1 MLAAENFLA
10 CWVPLKVLSC
20 TGVRHLQIKSCT
32 ALLIAVAHTTCV
44 SLLTGSISRDA
55 LHIASI
61 LPSLSCVLSTTPC
74 PYTKGLKVRA
84 AFGEDREGKKRWEKQ
99 SLSWY
104 LNLVFLV
111 TISQW
116 LLNCFPSQ
124 LWGCGVE

>member
-10 CWVPLKVLSC
+10 CWVPLKVLSY
-20 TGVRHLQIKSCT
+20 TGACHLQIKSCT

-61 LPSLSCVLSTTPC
+61 LPNLSCVLPTTPC

-84 AFGEDREGKKRWEKQ
+84 AFGEDREGKNDGRNKPFLGTLTWCFWLQ
-99 SLSWY
+99 YLSG
-104 LNLVFLV
+104 F
-111 TISQW
+111 
-116 LLNCFPSQ
+116 
-124 LWGCGVE
+124 